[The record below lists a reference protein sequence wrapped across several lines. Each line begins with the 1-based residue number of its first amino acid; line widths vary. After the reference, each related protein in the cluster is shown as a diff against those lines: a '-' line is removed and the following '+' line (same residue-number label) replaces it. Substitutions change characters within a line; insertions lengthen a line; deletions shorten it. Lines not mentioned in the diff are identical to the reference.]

1 MIDVQALTKIYTL
14 GSEQVKALD
23 QVSFKIMRHEFT
35 AVVGPSGSGKST
47 LMHILGCL
55 DVADSGRYILDGQD
69 ISDLTDD
76 QLAEIRNRKI
86 GFIFQQFNLLQKLNA
101 LENVELPLIYQGLHR
116 EVRIN
121 RARQAL
127 EQVGLADRLNHRP
140 NELSGGQQQRV
151 AIARALATDPA
162 LILADEPTGNLDS
175 QASREIIRLLHQ
187 VHEKGNTILIITHD
201 PNIAKE
207 AGRRIELMDGRIV
220 ADTQPAAGESEA
232 AL

>member
-1 MIDVQALTKIYTL
+1 MIDVHALTKIYTL

-23 QVSFKIMRHEFT
+23 QVSFKILRHEFT

-55 DVADSGRYILDGQD
+55 DIADTGRYILDGQD
-69 ISDLTDD
+69 ISDLNDD

-86 GFIFQQFNLLQKLNA
+86 GFIFQQFNLLQKLSA

-116 EVRIN
+116 DVRLK

-175 QASREIIRLLHQ
+175 QSSREIIRLLHQ

-201 PNIAKE
+201 PGIAKE